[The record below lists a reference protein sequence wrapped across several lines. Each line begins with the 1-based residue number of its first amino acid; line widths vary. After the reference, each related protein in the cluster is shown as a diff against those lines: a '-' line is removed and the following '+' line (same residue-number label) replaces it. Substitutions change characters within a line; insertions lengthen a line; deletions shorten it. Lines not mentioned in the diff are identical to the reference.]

1 MECSDDSGHI
11 FGKKN
16 ILLLYFRSWILFCYP
31 IYWATGLTALKLQ
44 AVHPRS
50 QTADNSLS
58 TTSFIPVLVTV
69 LLLGLLACGTH
80 LMVALYS
87 CMSFCLSRS
96 LAIQA
101 IKISQTV
108 DNKLAVSIRV

>member
-11 FGKKN
+11 FGKKYPFTLFQELDI
-16 ILLLYFRSWILFCYP
+16 ILLPYLLGYRADCAQITSCAPKKPNCLSLF
-31 IYWATGLTALKLQ
+31 
-44 AVHPRS
+44 
-50 QTADNSLS
+50 

-69 LLLGLLACGTH
+69 LLLGLLACGTN